1 MKRMCKFVGMILL
14 AFALVLSVACA
25 PAQDGPTDGTDGG
38 TGIVTPTPD
47 DPGTDDP
54 GTNDPGT
61 DEPGTEQPGT
71 DEPGTGDPG
80 TGEPSDGSPIPFWQI
95 WEDGVLALDEQE
107 YVTLD
112 FTWSGQEVR
121 DGYIDPLS
129 AVNLFARFDRDEQ
142 YGYHMDAVAT
152 ENGRSNRLLY
162 IGGDAYSG
170 VMLGDTPYYEPATG
184 QTAEESGGAIE
195 ACFLMAETAAV
206 LPDAV
211 MAVFPEEELP
221 FITYEEETE
230 GGVTEQTITIGAEA
244 FLDWAEEIFHR
255 LDGLPLSLWKADLD
269 ALFAEDI
276 LFSDFVGQLDKMLT
290 SLDIDLEALCSDT
303 ILSTVLF
310 FAGANRDIE
319 ETIAALRDPVGYL
332 YEGLSQ
338 LRGFAS
344 IVDEPQAGEGL
355 LDYLLRNFG
364 SYAAADLLD
373 RCYGREGYGADLFG
387 QIRAEAARWAEEE
400 YTALDLLDMLWYE
413 YTYDDYTLLETI
425 AMLDFGDSEV
435 VIESTFTGGLLT
447 RAALKADIYGTFEEP
462 DGRIS
467 RYQLQIDSSCRLS
480 YEEFALRAPTREQ
493 LLPAVGEV
501 QVDGSKIFLPVE
513 WNCASPEEIE
523 IQIERIN
530 LIAYSDSGYAMGGD
544 WLYDIGSPGLQWTAE
559 EDGFSIDLADHLG
572 EMVALCEFSPG
583 ELKWAAFY
591 ELSFDMYAYLT
602 VGDDGLY
609 LDGWY
614 FDAVSIEAD
623 GSAQPQF
630 GEITEV
636 EEGVLL
642 LPVEWNGYSPE
653 DFDVGRNI
661 HADVYDENGDLIDS
675 NVYVSG
681 LDPVE
686 QTEDGYRLDIRPLL
700 EDPASYIDIAPSLSE
715 RATWYDFEIDF
726 FARAYEE
733 GEDYWE
739 TIKIYEDTYDLD
751 LKADGSI
758 LPTLVGNEAQFSED
772 GSIFIPVEWNDAR
785 PGELILLL
793 RAGGASLTFFDSE
806 GNGLVYYRDYWFDPT
821 EGSSIVVPLEAG
833 EDGYRGSVSACIDA
847 LLEGFVQ
854 KDGPLPEG
862 EFDMQ
867 YVSMMFSFAEIGVE
881 GSVDILWN
889 EAIIP
894 EFDYAADGTVTIR

>member
-14 AFALVLSVACA
+14 AFALVFSVACA
-25 PAQDGPTDGTDGG
+25 PAQDGPTDGTDDG

-47 DPGTDDP
+47 DPGTDE
-54 GTNDPGT
+54 PGT

-71 DEPGTGDPG
+71 DDPGTDDPG

-112 FTWSGQEVR
+112 FTWSGQAVE
-121 DGYIDPLS
+121 DGYVVPSS

-152 ENGRSNRLLY
+152 EKGRSNRLLY
-162 IGGDAYSG
+162 IGGEAYSG
-170 VMLGDTPYYEPATG
+170 VTLGDTLYYEPATG

-276 LFSDFVGQLDKMLT
+276 LFADFVGQLDKMLT

-387 QIRAEAARWAEEE
+387 QIREEAARWAEEE
-400 YTALDLLDMLWYE
+400 YTALDLLDMLWHE
-413 YTYDDYTLLETI
+413 YTHDDYTLLETI

-480 YEEFALRAPTREQ
+480 YEEFALRAPTKEQ

-544 WLYDIGSPGLQWTAE
+544 RLYDIGSPGLQWTAE
-559 EDGFSIDLADHLG
+559 EDGFSIDLADHLD

-583 ELKWAAFY
+583 ELKWAAGY
-591 ELSFDMYAYLT
+591 ELSLDMRVYFVA
-602 VGDDGLY
+602 DGHDRTY
-609 LDGWY
+609 LDGVY
-614 FDAVSIEAD
+614 VGSVYVEA
-623 GSAQPQF
+623 GGPAQPQF

-661 HADVYDENGDLIDS
+661 HADVYDKNGDVIDHS
-675 NVYVSG
+675 VYVYG

-686 QTEDGYRLDIRPLL
+686 QTEDGYRLDIRPFL
-700 EDPASYIDIAPSLSE
+700 EDPDSYIDPSLSE
-715 RATWYDFEIDF
+715 QAAWYDCEIGF
-726 FARAYEE
+726 FVSVVEE

-751 LKADGSI
+751 LKADGSV
-758 LPTLVGNEAQFSED
+758 LPTLAGNEAQFSED

-785 PGELILLL
+785 PGELVLLL
-793 RAGGASLTFFDSE
+793 RSGSASLTFFDSE
-806 GNGLVYYRDYWFDPT
+806 GNSFVYYRDYWFDPT

-889 EAIIP
+889 EAIIR

>member
-14 AFALVLSVACA
+14 AFALVFSVACA
-25 PAQDGPTDGTDGG
+25 PAQDGPTDGTDDG

-47 DPGTDDP
+47 DPGTDE
-54 GTNDPGT
+54 PGT

-71 DEPGTGDPG
+71 DDPGTDDPG

-112 FTWSGQEVR
+112 FTWSGQAVE
-121 DGYIDPLS
+121 DGYVFPLS

-162 IGGDAYSG
+162 IGGEAYSG
-170 VMLGDTPYYEPATG
+170 VTLGDTLYYEPATG

-221 FITYEEETE
+221 FITYEEETV

-276 LFSDFVGQLDKMLT
+276 LFADFVGQLDKMLT

-303 ILSTVLF
+303 ILSSVLF

-344 IVDEPQAGEGL
+344 IVDEPQAGEGF

-387 QIRAEAARWAEEE
+387 QIRAEAARWAEEQ
-400 YTALDLLDMLWYE
+400 YTALDLLDMLWHE
-413 YTYDDYTLLETI
+413 YTHDDYTLLETI
-425 AMLDFGDSEV
+425 AMLDLGDSEV

-480 YEEFALRAPTREQ
+480 YEEFALRAPTKEQ
-493 LLPAVGEV
+493 LLPSVGEV

-513 WNCASPEEIE
+513 WNCASPEEISL
-523 IQIERIN
+523 QIYNIDLR
-530 LIAYSDSGYAMGGD
+530 AYSDSGYEIGGD

-559 EDGFSIDLADHLG
+559 EDGFSIDLADHLD

-583 ELKWAAFY
+583 VIEWAAGY
-591 ELSFDMYAYLT
+591 ELSINIRAHFVADGYDLAYLDDVH
-602 VGDDGLY
+602 VGSVY
-609 LDGWY
+609 
-614 FDAVSIEAD
+614 VEA
-623 GSAQPQF
+623 GGPAQPHF
-630 GEITEV
+630 GEVFEA

-642 LPVEWNGYSPE
+642 FPVDWNGHDPE
-653 DFDVGRNI
+653 EFDVRGGVYV
-661 HADVYDENGDLIDS
+661 DVYDKNGDVIDHS
-675 NVYVSG
+675 VYVYG

-686 QTEDGYRLDIRPLL
+686 QTEDGYRLDIRPFL
-700 EDPASYIDIAPSLSE
+700 EDPDSYIDPSLSE
-715 RATWYDFEIDF
+715 QAAWYDCEIDF
-726 FARAYEE
+726 FVRVSEE

-751 LKADGSI
+751 LKADGSV
-758 LPTLVGNEAQFSED
+758 LPMFAETEIQIAED

-785 PGELILLL
+785 PGGLVLLL
-793 RAGGASLTFFDSE
+793 RAGGATLTGTQFVPGGENWE
-806 GNGLVYYRDYWFDPT
+806 GYRSYWFDPA
-821 EGSSIVVPLEAG
+821 EGGSIAVSLEAG

-847 LLEGFVQ
+847 LLEGFAQ
-854 KDGPLPEG
+854 KDGSLPER

-867 YVSMMFSFAEIGVE
+867 YVSMSFSFAEISE
-881 GSVDILWN
+881 DGSVDLFGDECSIGT
-889 EAIIP
+889 
-894 EFDYAADGTVTIR
+894 FDYAADGTVTIL

>member
-1 MKRMCKFVGMILL
+1 MKRMCKFVGMVLL

-47 DPGTDDP
+47 DPGT
-54 GTNDPGT
+54 
-61 DEPGTEQPGT
+61 EQPGT
-71 DEPGTGDPG
+71 DDPGTGDPG
-80 TGEPSDGSPIPFWQI
+80 TGKPSDGSAIPFWQI

-129 AVNLFARFDRDEQ
+129 SVNLFARFDRDEQ

-162 IGGDAYSG
+162 IGGEAYSG

-303 ILSTVLF
+303 ILSSVLF
-310 FAGANRDIE
+310 FAEANHDIE

-338 LRGFAS
+338 SRAFAS

-373 RCYGREGYGADLFG
+373 RWYGREGYGADLFG
-387 QIRAEAARWAEEE
+387 QIREEAAWWAEEQ
-400 YTALDLLDMLWYE
+400 YTALDLLDMLWHE
-413 YTYDDYTLLETI
+413 YTHDDYTLLETI
-425 AMLDFGDSEV
+425 AMLDLGDSEV

-480 YEEFALRAPTREQ
+480 YEEFALRAPTKEQ
-493 LLPAVGEV
+493 LLPSVGEV

-559 EDGFSIDLADHLG
+559 EDGFSIDLADHLD

-623 GSAQPQF
+623 GPAQPQF

-700 EDPASYIDIAPSLSE
+700 EDPASYIDIDSSLSE
-715 RATWYDFEIDF
+715 QAAWYDFEIDF

-751 LKADGSI
+751 LKADGSV
-758 LPTLVGNEAQFSED
+758 LPMFAETEIQIAED

-785 PGELILLL
+785 PGELVLLL

>member
-1 MKRMCKFVGMILL
+1 MKRMCKFVGMVLL

-25 PAQDGPTDGTDGG
+25 PAQDGPTDGTDDGS
-38 TGIVTPTPD
+38 GIVTPTPD

-54 GTNDPGT
+54 GTDEPGT

-71 DEPGTGDPG
+71 DDPGTGDPG
-80 TGEPSDGSPIPFWQI
+80 TGKPSDGSPIPFWQI

-129 AVNLFARFDRDEQ
+129 SVNLFARFDRDEQ

-152 ENGRSNRLLY
+152 ANGRSNRLLY
-162 IGGDAYSG
+162 IGGEAYSG

-447 RAALKADIYGTFEEP
+447 RAALKADIYGTLEEP

-480 YEEFALRAPTREQ
+480 YEEFALRAPTKEQ

-559 EDGFSIDLADHLG
+559 EDGFSIDLADHLD
-572 EMVALCEFSPG
+572 EMVALCEFSSQMI
-583 ELKWAAFY
+583 EWAAGY
-591 ELSFDMYAYLT
+591 ELSINIRAHFVADGYDLAYLDDVR
-602 VGDDGLY
+602 VGSVY
-609 LDGWY
+609 
-614 FDAVSIEAD
+614 VEA
-623 GSAQPQF
+623 GGPVQPHF
-630 GEITEV
+630 GEVFEA

-642 LPVEWNGYSPE
+642 LPVDWNGHDPE
-653 DFDVGRNI
+653 EFDVGSSI
-661 HADVYDENGDLIDS
+661 YVDVYDKNGDLIDHS
-675 NVYVSG
+675 VYVYG

-686 QTEDGYRLDIRPLL
+686 QTEDGYRLDIRPFL
-700 EDPASYIDIAPSLSE
+700 EDPDSYIDPSLSE
-715 RATWYDFEIDF
+715 QAAWYDCEIGF
-726 FARAYEE
+726 FVSVVEE

-751 LKADGSI
+751 LKADGSV
-758 LPTLVGNEAQFSED
+758 LPTLAGNEAQFSED
-772 GSIFIPVEWNDAR
+772 GSIFVPVEWNDAR
-785 PGELILLL
+785 PGELVLLL
-793 RAGGASLTFFDSE
+793 RSGSARLTFFDSE
-806 GNGLVYYRDYWFDPT
+806 GNSFGYYRDYWFDPT

-881 GSVDILWN
+881 GSVDIMWN
-889 EAIIP
+889 EAIIR

>member
-14 AFALVLSVACA
+14 AFAFVLSVACA

-47 DPGTDDP
+47 DPGTDE
-54 GTNDPGT
+54 PGT

-71 DEPGTGDPG
+71 DDPGTGDPG
-80 TGEPSDGSPIPFWQI
+80 TGKPSDGSPIPFWQI

-121 DGYIDPLS
+121 DGYIYPLS
-129 AVNLFARFDRDEQ
+129 SVNLFARFDRDEQ

-195 ACFLMAETAAV
+195 ACFLMAETAAA

-276 LFSDFVGQLDKMLT
+276 LFADFVGQLDKMLT

-310 FAGANRDIE
+310 FAKANHDIE

-338 LRGFAS
+338 LRAFAS
-344 IVDEPQAGEGL
+344 IVDGPQAGEGF

-387 QIRAEAARWAEEE
+387 QICEEVARWAEEE
-400 YTALDLLDMLWYE
+400 YTALDLLDMLWRE
-413 YTYDDYTLLETI
+413 YTHDDYTLLETI
-425 AMLDFGDSEV
+425 AMLDLGDSEV

-447 RAALKADIYGTFEEP
+447 RAALKADIYGTLEEP

-467 RYQLQIDSSCRLS
+467 RYQLQLDSSCRLS
-480 YEEFALRAPTREQ
+480 YEEFALRAPTQEQ
-493 LLPAVGEV
+493 LLPSVGEV
-501 QVDGSKIFLPVE
+501 QVDGSQIFVPVE
-513 WNCASPEEIE
+513 WNCASPEDVE
-523 IQIERIN
+523 IQIEGIN

-544 WLYDIGSPGLQWTAE
+544 WLYDIGSPSLQWTAE
-559 EDGFSIDLADHLG
+559 EDGFSIDLADHLDA
-572 EMVALCEFSPG
+572 MVALCEFSPG
-583 ELKWAAFY
+583 VIEWAAGY
-591 ELSFDMYAYLT
+591 ELSINIRAYFVADGYDRAYLDDVH
-602 VGDDGLY
+602 VGSVY
-609 LDGWY
+609 
-614 FDAVSIEAD
+614 VEAD
-623 GSAQPQF
+623 GPAQPHF
-630 GEITEV
+630 GEVFEA

-642 LPVEWNGYSPE
+642 LPVDWNGCDPE
-653 DFDVGRNI
+653 EFDVGSSI
-661 HADVYDENGDLIDS
+661 YVDVYDKNGDVIDYS
-675 NVYVSG
+675 AYVYG

-686 QTEDGYRLDIRPLL
+686 QTEDGYRLDIRPFL
-700 EDPASYIDIAPSLSE
+700 EDPASYIDPSLSE
-715 RATWYDFEIDF
+715 QAAWYDCEIDF
-726 FARAYEE
+726 FVRVSEE

-739 TIKIYEDTYDLD
+739 TITIYEDTYDPD
-751 LKADGSI
+751 LKTDGSV
-758 LPTLVGNEAQFSED
+758 LPTFAETEIQIAED

-793 RAGGASLTFFDSE
+793 RAGGATLIGTQFVPGGENWE
-806 GNGLVYYRDYWFDPT
+806 GYHSYWFDPT

-833 EDGYRGSVSACIDA
+833 EDGYRGSVSDCIDA
-847 LLEGFVQ
+847 LLEGFAQ
-854 KDGPLPEG
+854 NGASLPGEG
-862 EFDMQ
+862 FDMRN
-867 YVSMMFSFAEIGVE
+867 VFMTFSFAEVGE
-881 GSVDILWN
+881 DGSVYLFGDECSIR
-889 EAIIP
+889 A
-894 EFDYAADGTVTIR
+894 FDYAADGTVTLW

>member
-25 PAQDGPTDGTDGG
+25 PAKDGPTDGTDGG
-38 TGIVTPTPD
+38 TGSVTPTPD

-129 AVNLFARFDRDEQ
+129 SVNLFARFDRDEQ

-162 IGGDAYSG
+162 IGGEAYSG

-344 IVDEPQAGEGL
+344 IVDEPQAGEGF

-559 EDGFSIDLADHLG
+559 EDGFSIDLADHLD

-591 ELSFDMYAYLT
+591 ELSCDMYAYLT
-602 VGDDGLY
+602 VGDDGVY

-751 LKADGSI
+751 LKADGSV
-758 LPTLVGNEAQFSED
+758 LPMFAETEIQIAED

-785 PGELILLL
+785 PGELVLLL

>member
-1 MKRMCKFVGMILL
+1 MCKFVGMVLL

-47 DPGTDDP
+47 DPGTDE
-54 GTNDPGT
+54 PGT

-71 DEPGTGDPG
+71 DDPGTGDPG

-129 AVNLFARFDRDEQ
+129 SVNLFARFDRDEQ

-162 IGGDAYSG
+162 IGGEAYSG

-255 LDGLPLSLWKADLD
+255 LDGLPLSLWKAELD

-310 FAGANRDIE
+310 FAKANHDIE

-425 AMLDFGDSEV
+425 AMLDLVDSEV

-559 EDGFSIDLADHLG
+559 EDGFSIDLANHLDA
-572 EMVALCEFSPG
+572 MVALCEFSPG

-661 HADVYDENGDLIDS
+661 HADVYDKNGDAIDYS
-675 NVYVSG
+675 VYVSG

-700 EDPASYIDIAPSLSE
+700 EDPASYIDIDSSLSE
-715 RATWYDFEIDF
+715 QAAWYDCEIGF
-726 FARAYEE
+726 FVSVVEE

-751 LKADGSI
+751 LKADGSV
-758 LPTLVGNEAQFSED
+758 LPTLAGNEAQFSED
-772 GSIFIPVEWNDAR
+772 GSIFVPVEWNDAR
-785 PGELILLL
+785 PGELVLLL
-793 RAGGASLTFFDSE
+793 RSGSARLTFFDSE
-806 GNGLVYYRDYWFDPT
+806 GNSFGYYRDYWFDPT

-881 GSVDILWN
+881 GSVDIMWN
-889 EAIIP
+889 EAIIR

>member
-25 PAQDGPTDGTDGG
+25 PAQDGPTDGTDDG
-38 TGIVTPTPD
+38 TGIVTPPPD

-54 GTNDPGT
+54 GADDPGT
-61 DEPGTEQPGT
+61 D
-71 DEPGTGDPG
+71 DPG

-112 FTWSGQEVR
+112 FTWSGQAVE
-121 DGYIDPLS
+121 DGYVFPPS

-162 IGGDAYSG
+162 IGGEAYSG
-170 VMLGDTPYYEPATG
+170 VTLGDTLYYEPATG

-195 ACFLMAETAAV
+195 ACFLMAETAAA

-355 LDYLLRNFG
+355 LDYLLCNFG

-413 YTYDDYTLLETI
+413 YTYDDYTLSETI

-447 RAALKADIYGTFEEP
+447 RAALKADIYGTLEEP

-480 YEEFALRAPTREQ
+480 YEEFALRAPTKEQ

-523 IQIERIN
+523 IQIEGIN

-544 WLYDIGSPGLQWTAE
+544 WLYDIGSLGLQWTAE
-559 EDGFSIDLADHLG
+559 EDGFSIDLADHLD

-591 ELSFDMYAYLT
+591 ELSCDMYAYLT

-700 EDPASYIDIAPSLSE
+700 EDPASYIDIDSSLSE
-715 RATWYDFEIDF
+715 QATWYDFEIDF

-751 LKADGSI
+751 LKADGSV
-758 LPTLVGNEAQFSED
+758 LPTFAETEIQIAED

-785 PGELILLL
+785 PGELVLLL

>member
-1 MKRMCKFVGMILL
+1 MCKFVGMVLL

-25 PAQDGPTDGTDGG
+25 PAQDGPTDGTDDGS
-38 TGIVTPTPD
+38 GIVTPTPD

-54 GTNDPGT
+54 GTDEPGT

-71 DEPGTGDPG
+71 DDPGTGDPG
-80 TGEPSDGSPIPFWQI
+80 TGKPSDGSPIPFWQI

-129 AVNLFARFDRDEQ
+129 SVNLFARFDRDEQ

-152 ENGRSNRLLY
+152 ANGRSNRLLY
-162 IGGDAYSG
+162 IGGEAYSG

-447 RAALKADIYGTFEEP
+447 RAALKADIYGTLEEP

-480 YEEFALRAPTREQ
+480 YEEFALRAPTKEQ

-559 EDGFSIDLADHLG
+559 EDGFSIDLADHLD
-572 EMVALCEFSPG
+572 EMVALCEFSSQMI
-583 ELKWAAFY
+583 EWAAGY
-591 ELSFDMYAYLT
+591 ELSINIRAHFVADGYDLAYLDDVR
-602 VGDDGLY
+602 VGSVY
-609 LDGWY
+609 
-614 FDAVSIEAD
+614 VEA
-623 GSAQPQF
+623 GGPVQPHF
-630 GEITEV
+630 GEVFEA

-642 LPVEWNGYSPE
+642 LPVDWNGHDPE
-653 DFDVGRNI
+653 EFDVGSSI
-661 HADVYDENGDLIDS
+661 YVDVYDKNGDLIDHS
-675 NVYVSG
+675 VYVYG

-686 QTEDGYRLDIRPLL
+686 QTEDGYRLDIRPFL
-700 EDPASYIDIAPSLSE
+700 EDPDSYIDPSLSE
-715 RATWYDFEIDF
+715 QAAWYDCEIGF
-726 FARAYEE
+726 FVSVVEE

-751 LKADGSI
+751 LKADGSV
-758 LPTLVGNEAQFSED
+758 LPTLAGNEAQFSED
-772 GSIFIPVEWNDAR
+772 GSIFVPVEWNDAR
-785 PGELILLL
+785 PGELVLLL
-793 RAGGASLTFFDSE
+793 RSGSARLTFFDSE
-806 GNGLVYYRDYWFDPT
+806 GNSFGYYRDYWFDPT

-881 GSVDILWN
+881 GSVDIMWN
-889 EAIIP
+889 EAIIR

>member
-1 MKRMCKFVGMILL
+1 MKRMCKFVGMVLL

-47 DPGTDDP
+47 DPGTDE
-54 GTNDPGT
+54 PGT
-61 DEPGTEQPGT
+61 DEPGT
-71 DEPGTGDPG
+71 DDPG

-112 FTWSGQEVR
+112 FTWSGQAVE
-121 DGYIDPLS
+121 DGYVFPLS

-162 IGGDAYSG
+162 IGGEAYSG
-170 VMLGDTPYYEPATG
+170 VTLGDTLYYEPATG

-276 LFSDFVGQLDKMLT
+276 LFADFVGQLDKMLT

-303 ILSTVLF
+303 ILSSVLF
-310 FAGANRDIE
+310 FAEANHDIE

-338 LRGFAS
+338 SRAFAS

-373 RCYGREGYGADLFG
+373 RWYGREGYGADLFG
-387 QIRAEAARWAEEE
+387 QIREEAAWWAEEQ
-400 YTALDLLDMLWYE
+400 YTALDLLDMLWHE
-413 YTYDDYTLLETI
+413 YTHDDYTLLETI
-425 AMLDFGDSEV
+425 AMLDLGDSEV

-480 YEEFALRAPTREQ
+480 YEEFALRAPTKEQ
-493 LLPAVGEV
+493 LLPSVGEV

-513 WNCASPEEIE
+513 WNCASPEEISL
-523 IQIERIN
+523 QIYNIDLR
-530 LIAYSDSGYAMGGD
+530 AYSDSGYAMGGD

-559 EDGFSIDLADHLG
+559 EDGFSIDLVDHLDA
-572 EMVALCEFSPG
+572 MVALCEFSPG

-642 LPVEWNGYSPE
+642 LPVEWNGYSSE

-700 EDPASYIDIAPSLSE
+700 EDPASYIDIDPSLSE
-715 RATWYDFEIDF
+715 QATWYDFEIDF

-785 PGELILLL
+785 PGELVLLL
-793 RAGGASLTFFDSE
+793 RAGGATLTGTQFVPGGENWE
-806 GNGLVYYRDYWFDPT
+806 GYRSYWFDPA
-821 EGSSIVVPLEAG
+821 EGGSIAVSLEAG

-847 LLEGFVQ
+847 LLEGFAQ
-854 KDGPLPEG
+854 DGGSLPGEG
-862 EFDMQ
+862 FDMRN
-867 YVSMMFSFAEIGVE
+867 VFLSFSFAEVGEDGSAYLFGNECSIG
-881 GSVDILWN
+881 S
-889 EAIIP
+889 
-894 EFDYAADGTVTIR
+894 FDYAADGTVTIR

>member
-1 MKRMCKFVGMILL
+1 MKRMCKFVGMVLL

-47 DPGTDDP
+47 DPGTDE
-54 GTNDPGT
+54 PGT

-71 DEPGTGDPG
+71 DDPGTGDPG

-129 AVNLFARFDRDEQ
+129 SVNLFARFDRDEQ

-162 IGGDAYSG
+162 IGGEAYSG

-255 LDGLPLSLWKADLD
+255 LDGLPLSLWKAELD

-310 FAGANRDIE
+310 FAKANHDIE

-425 AMLDFGDSEV
+425 AMLDLVDSEV

-559 EDGFSIDLADHLG
+559 EDGFSIDLANHLDA
-572 EMVALCEFSPG
+572 MVALCEFSPG

-661 HADVYDENGDLIDS
+661 HADVYDKNGDAIDYS
-675 NVYVSG
+675 VYVSG

-700 EDPASYIDIAPSLSE
+700 EDPASYIDIDSSLSE
-715 RATWYDFEIDF
+715 QAAWYDCEIGF
-726 FARAYEE
+726 FVSVVEE

-751 LKADGSI
+751 LKADGSV
-758 LPTLVGNEAQFSED
+758 LPTLAGNEAQFSED
-772 GSIFIPVEWNDAR
+772 GSIFVPVEWNDAR
-785 PGELILLL
+785 PGELVLLL
-793 RAGGASLTFFDSE
+793 RSGSARLTFFDSE
-806 GNGLVYYRDYWFDPT
+806 GNSFGYYRDYWFDPT

-881 GSVDILWN
+881 GSVDIMWN
-889 EAIIP
+889 EAIIR

>member
-14 AFALVLSVACA
+14 AFALVFSVACA
-25 PAQDGPTDGTDGG
+25 PAQDGPTDGTDDG

-47 DPGTDDP
+47 DPGTDE
-54 GTNDPGT
+54 PGT

-71 DEPGTGDPG
+71 DDPGTDDPG

-112 FTWSGQEVR
+112 FTWSGQAVE
-121 DGYIDPLS
+121 DGYVFPLS

-152 ENGRSNRLLY
+152 GNGRSNRLLY
-162 IGGDAYSG
+162 IGGEAYSG
-170 VMLGDTPYYEPATG
+170 VTLGDTLYYEPATG

-276 LFSDFVGQLDKMLT
+276 LFADFVGQLDKMLT

-303 ILSTVLF
+303 ILSSVLF
-310 FAGANRDIE
+310 FAEANHDIE

-338 LRGFAS
+338 SRAFAS

-373 RCYGREGYGADLFG
+373 RLYGREGYGADLFG
-387 QIRAEAARWAEEE
+387 QIREEAAWWAEEQ
-400 YTALDLLDMLWYE
+400 YTALDLLDMLWHE
-413 YTYDDYTLLETI
+413 YTHDDYTLLETI
-425 AMLDFGDSEV
+425 AMLDLGDSEV
-435 VIESTFTGGLLT
+435 VIESAFTGGLLT

-480 YEEFALRAPTREQ
+480 YEEFALRAPTTEQ
-493 LLPAVGEV
+493 LLPSVGEV

-513 WNCASPEEIE
+513 WNCASPEEISL
-523 IQIERIN
+523 QIYNIN
-530 LIAYSDSGYAMGGD
+530 LRAYSDSGYEIGGD

-559 EDGFSIDLADHLG
+559 EDGFSIDLADHLD

-583 ELKWAAFY
+583 VIEWAAGY
-591 ELSFDMYAYLT
+591 ELSINIRAHFVADGYDLAYLDNVH
-602 VGDDGLY
+602 VGSVY
-609 LDGWY
+609 
-614 FDAVSIEAD
+614 VEA
-623 GSAQPQF
+623 GGPAQPHF
-630 GEITEV
+630 GEVFEA

-642 LPVEWNGYSPE
+642 LPVDWNGHDPE
-653 DFDVGRNI
+653 EFDVGSSI
-661 HADVYDENGDLIDS
+661 YVDVYDKNGDVIDHS
-675 NVYVSG
+675 VYVYG

-686 QTEDGYRLDIRPLL
+686 QTEDGYRLDIRPFL
-700 EDPASYIDIAPSLSE
+700 EDPDSYIDPSLSE
-715 RATWYDFEIDF
+715 QAAWYDCEIGF
-726 FARAYEE
+726 FVSVVEE

-751 LKADGSI
+751 LKADGSV
-758 LPTLVGNEAQFSED
+758 LPTLAGNEAQFSED
-772 GSIFIPVEWNDAR
+772 GSIFVPVEWNDAR
-785 PGELILLL
+785 PGELVLLL
-793 RAGGASLTFFDSE
+793 RSGSASLTFFDSE
-806 GNGLVYYRDYWFDPT
+806 GNSLGYYRDYYWFDPT

-847 LLEGFVQ
+847 LLKGFVQ

-889 EAIIP
+889 EAIIR

>member
-1 MKRMCKFVGMILL
+1 
-14 AFALVLSVACA
+14 
-25 PAQDGPTDGTDGG
+25 
-38 TGIVTPTPD
+38 
-47 DPGTDDP
+47 
-54 GTNDPGT
+54 
-61 DEPGTEQPGT
+61 
-71 DEPGTGDPG
+71 
-80 TGEPSDGSPIPFWQI
+80 
-95 WEDGVLALDEQE
+95 
-107 YVTLD
+107 
-112 FTWSGQEVR
+112 
-121 DGYIDPLS
+121 
-129 AVNLFARFDRDEQ
+129 
-142 YGYHMDAVAT
+142 MDAAAT

-162 IGGDAYSG
+162 VGSEAYSG
-170 VMLGDTPYYEPATG
+170 VTLGDTLYYEPATG

-211 MAVFPEEELP
+211 MAVFPGEDLP

-276 LFSDFVGQLDKMLT
+276 LFADFVGQLEKMLT
-290 SLDIDLEALCSDT
+290 PLDIDLEALCSDT

-338 LRGFAS
+338 SRAFAS

-387 QIRAEAARWAEEE
+387 QIRAEAAGWAEEE

-413 YTYDDYTLLETI
+413 YTYDDYTLSETI
-425 AMLDFGDSEV
+425 AMLDLGDSEV

-480 YEEFALRAPTREQ
+480 YEEFALRAPTKEQ
-493 LLPAVGEV
+493 LLPSVGEV

-513 WNCASPEEIE
+513 WNCASPEEISL
-523 IQIERIN
+523 QIYNIDLR
-530 LIAYSDSGYAMGGD
+530 AYSDSGYEIGGD

-559 EDGFSIDLADHLG
+559 EDGFSIDLADHLD

-583 ELKWAAFY
+583 VIEWAAGY
-591 ELSFDMYAYLT
+591 ELSLDMRVYFVA
-602 VGDDGLY
+602 DGHDRTY
-609 LDGWY
+609 LDGVY
-614 FDAVSIEAD
+614 VGSVYVEAG

-661 HADVYDENGDLIDS
+661 HADVYDENGDLIDF

-686 QTEDGYRLDIRPLL
+686 QTEDGYRLDIRPFL
-700 EDPASYIDIAPSLSE
+700 EDPDSYIDPSLSE
-715 RATWYDFEIDF
+715 QAAWYDCEIGF
-726 FARAYEE
+726 FVSVVEE

-751 LKADGSI
+751 LKADGSV
-758 LPTLVGNEAQFSED
+758 LPTLAGNEAQFSED
-772 GSIFIPVEWNDAR
+772 GSIFVPVEWNDAR
-785 PGELILLL
+785 PGELVLLL
-793 RAGGASLTFFDSE
+793 RSGSASLTFFDSE
-806 GNGLVYYRDYWFDPT
+806 GNSFVYYRDYWFDPT

-847 LLEGFVQ
+847 LLEGFAQ
-854 KDGPLPEG
+854 DSGSLPGEG
-862 EFDMQ
+862 FDMRN
-867 YVSMMFSFAEIGVE
+867 VFLSFSFAEVGE
-881 GSVDILWN
+881 DGSVYLFGN
-889 EAIIP
+889 ECSIGS
-894 EFDYAADGTVTIR
+894 FDYAADGTVTIR

>member
-1 MKRMCKFVGMILL
+1 MKRMCKFVGMVLL

-25 PAQDGPTDGTDGG
+25 PAQDGPTDGTDDG

-54 GTNDPGT
+54 GT
-61 DEPGTEQPGT
+61 
-71 DEPGTGDPG
+71 GDPG
-80 TGEPSDGSPIPFWQI
+80 TGKPSDGSPIPFWQI

-121 DGYIDPLS
+121 DGYIDPLP

-162 IGGDAYSG
+162 IGGEAYSG

-447 RAALKADIYGTFEEP
+447 RAALKADIYGTLEEP

-480 YEEFALRAPTREQ
+480 YEEFALRAPTKEQ

-544 WLYDIGSPGLQWTAE
+544 WLYDIGSLGLQWTAE
-559 EDGFSIDLADHLG
+559 EDGFSIDLADHLD

-700 EDPASYIDIAPSLSE
+700 EDPASYIDIDPSLSE
-715 RATWYDFEIDF
+715 QATWYDFEIDF
-726 FARAYEE
+726 FVSVVEE

-751 LKADGSI
+751 LKADGSV
-758 LPTLVGNEAQFSED
+758 LPMFAETEIQIAED

-785 PGELILLL
+785 PGELVLLL

-847 LLEGFVQ
+847 LLEGFAQ
-854 KDGPLPEG
+854 DSGSLPGEG
-862 EFDMQ
+862 FYMRN
-867 YVSMMFSFAEIGVE
+867 VFLSFSFAEVGE
-881 GSVDILWN
+881 DGSVYLFGN
-889 EAIIP
+889 ECSIGT
-894 EFDYAADGTVTIR
+894 FDYAADGTVTIR

>member
-1 MKRMCKFVGMILL
+1 MKRMCKFVGMVLL

-47 DPGTDDP
+47 DPGTDE
-54 GTNDPGT
+54 PGT
-61 DEPGTEQPGT
+61 DDPGTEQPGT
-71 DEPGTGDPG
+71 DDPGTGDPG

-121 DGYIDPLS
+121 DGYIYPLS
-129 AVNLFARFDRDEQ
+129 SVNLFARFDRDEQ

-310 FAGANRDIE
+310 FAKANHDIE

-480 YEEFALRAPTREQ
+480 YEEFALRAPTKEQ
-493 LLPAVGEV
+493 LLPSVGEV

-513 WNCASPEEIE
+513 WNCASPEEISL
-523 IQIERIN
+523 QIYNIN
-530 LIAYSDSGYAMGGD
+530 LRAYSDSGYEIGGD

-559 EDGFSIDLADHLG
+559 EDGFSIDLADHLD

-583 ELKWAAFY
+583 VIEWAAGY
-591 ELSFDMYAYLT
+591 ELSLDMRVYFVA
-602 VGDDGLY
+602 DGHDRTY
-609 LDGWY
+609 LDGVY
-614 FDAVSIEAD
+614 VGSVYVEAD

-661 HADVYDENGDLIDS
+661 HADVYDENGDLIDF

-700 EDPASYIDIAPSLSE
+700 EDPASYIDIDPSLSE
-715 RATWYDFEIDF
+715 QAAWYDFEIDF

-739 TIKIYEDTYDLD
+739 TIKIYEDTFDLD
-751 LKADGSI
+751 LKADGSV
-758 LPTLVGNEAQFSED
+758 LPMFAETEIQIAED

-785 PGELILLL
+785 PGELVLLL
-793 RAGGASLTFFDSE
+793 RSGSATLTGTQFVPGGENWE
-806 GNGLVYYRDYWFDPT
+806 GYRSYWFDPA
-821 EGSSIVVPLEAG
+821 EGGSIAVSLEAG

-847 LLEGFVQ
+847 LLEGFAQ
-854 KDGPLPEG
+854 DSGSLPGEG
-862 EFDMQ
+862 FDMRN
-867 YVSMMFSFAEIGVE
+867 VFLSFSFAEVGE
-881 GSVDILWN
+881 DGSVYLFGN
-889 EAIIP
+889 ECSIGS
-894 EFDYAADGTVTIR
+894 FDYAADGTVTIR